1 MTAIIYL
8 IPISIGLGL
17 IALLG
22 FFWSVR
28 TRQYSNM
35 ESDAFRV
42 LTAEDVP
49 LDDDQKAALRAQ
61 SDHL

>member
-1 MTAIIYL
+1 MTAILYL
-8 IPISIGLGL
+8 IPISIGLGA

-28 TRQYSNM
+28 TRQYSNL
-35 ESDAFRV
+35 ESDAYRV

-49 LDDDQKAALRAQ
+49 LDDREKEALRAVNK
-61 SDHL
+61 HL

>member
-8 IPISIGLGL
+8 IPISIGLGA

-22 FFWSVR
+22 FFWSVKA
-28 TRQYSNM
+28 RQYSNM
-35 ESDAFRV
+35 ESDAYRV

-49 LDDDQKAALRAQ
+49 LDDREKEALRAVNE
-61 SDHL
+61 HL

>member
-8 IPISIGLGL
+8 IPISIGLGA

-22 FFWSVR
+22 FFWSVK

-35 ESDAFRV
+35 ESDAYRV
-42 LTAEDVP
+42 LTSEDVP
-49 LDDDQKAALRAQ
+49 LDEDQREALRDQ
-61 SDHL
+61 SENL